1 MTVKAVRFAVLIVA
15 VLSVLCVSTVPAV
28 TIRSSSAKAEFKREN
43 PCPANGHRSGSCPGY
58 VIDHI
63 VPLACNGA
71 GAPSNMQWQT
81 IADAKA
87 KDRWERNCV
96 LWLSQ

>member
-1 MTVKAVRFAVLIVA
+1 MQVVVAILLAVALAAADAATV
-15 VLSVLCVSTVPAV
+15 
-28 TIRSSSAKAEFKREN
+28 RSNSAKADFKREH
-43 PCPANGHRSGSCPGY
+43 PCPANGHRYGPCPGY

-71 GAPSNMQWQT
+71 DAASNMQWQS
-81 IADAKA
+81 IAEARA

-96 LWLSQ
+96 LWLTH